1 MLMGSVAVL
10 NTEGVAVGSD
20 IEECTLD
27 APIRYGGDEGRPALV
42 YLARTDEFELGLP
55 GGSRGRFHAF
65 VPTEVATLKARL
77 EALLGSAKDLQ
88 RATAFVDT
96 HARPSH

>member
-1 MLMGSVAVL
+1 M
-10 NTEGVAVGSD
+10 GSD

-27 APIRYGGDEGRPALV
+27 VPIRYGGSEGRPALV
-42 YLARTDEFELGLP
+42 YLAQTDEFELGLP
-55 GGSRGRFHAF
+55 GGSRWRFHAF

-77 EALLGSAKDLQ
+77 EALIGSSKDLQ
-88 RATAFVDT
+88 RATVFVDT